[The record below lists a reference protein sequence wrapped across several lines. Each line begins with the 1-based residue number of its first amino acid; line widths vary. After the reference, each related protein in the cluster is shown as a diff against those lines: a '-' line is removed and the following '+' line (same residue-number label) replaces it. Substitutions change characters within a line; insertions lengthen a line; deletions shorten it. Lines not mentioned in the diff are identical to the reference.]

1 VPVLGNLDDLGALIA
16 ETAADCIF
24 VASSAVRPEHIAS
37 VNKAARRRGI
47 EVHITANV
55 QEVLPTRIS
64 PQALGGLMAFSLR
77 PVRLSGLQ
85 AVAKRTF
92 DIVSS
97 GVALVVFSPVFVLIA
112 VVVKVT
118 SEGPILFR
126 QERVGYRGR
135 PFTVLKFRTM
145 VADAEERLE
154 DLLDLNEAT
163 GPLFKMAHDPRVT
176 RVGRFLRKTSLDEL
190 PQLVNVLRGDM
201 TVVGPRPPLPREVA
215 QYEEWQMARL
225 EVRPGIT
232 GLWQVSGRSQL
243 PFEDYVRLDLFYIE
257 NWSLAFDLFII
268 AKTIPTIV
276 SRRGAH

>member
-24 VASSAVRPEHIAS
+24 MASSAVRPEHIAS

-118 SEGPILFR
+118 SEGPILW
-126 QERVGYRGR
+126 VS
-135 PFTVLKFRTM
+135 T
-145 VADAEERLE
+145 
-154 DLLDLNEAT
+154 
-163 GPLFKMAHDPRVT
+163 
-176 RVGRFLRKTSLDEL
+176 L
-190 PQLVNVLRGDM
+190 PYSSSEG
-201 TVVGPRPPLPREVA
+201 
-215 QYEEWQMARL
+215 
-225 EVRPGIT
+225 
-232 GLWQVSGRSQL
+232 
-243 PFEDYVRLDLFYIE
+243 
-257 NWSLAFDLFII
+257 
-268 AKTIPTIV
+268 
-276 SRRGAH
+276 